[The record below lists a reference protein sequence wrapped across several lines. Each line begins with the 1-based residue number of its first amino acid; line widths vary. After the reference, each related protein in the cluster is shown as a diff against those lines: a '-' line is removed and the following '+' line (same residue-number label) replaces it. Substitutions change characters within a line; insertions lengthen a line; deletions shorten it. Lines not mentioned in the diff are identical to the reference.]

1 MSFVPYVVEQ
11 SAHGERS
18 YDIFSRLLNDRI
30 IVLSEDVNDTSAS
43 LVVAQ
48 LLYLEGQDPDKD
60 ISLYINSPGGSI
72 SAGMAIHDTIQ
83 YIKCDVS
90 TICMGMAASMGAFLL
105 ASGTKG
111 KRFAL
116 PNAEI
121 MIHQPLIAGGQGGG
135 LSGQATD
142 IKIHADH
149 IIRTRAKMNRLLS
162 EYTGQP
168 LEKVVRQFVR
178 LYFLRPKKRPYKTNN
193 FYAALARQD
202 QLDREVYRIVQGKK
216 TDARQGRDG
225 KRPPQ
230 ADPRRAPGDRR
241 GHPQGGPDR

>member
-116 PNAEI
+116 PNSEI
-121 MIHQPLIAGGQGGG
+121 LIHQPLIGGQGI
-135 LSGQATD
+135 SGQATD

-149 IIRTRAKMNRLLS
+149 IVRIREKMNTLLS
-162 EYTGQP
+162 QYTGQP
-168 LEKVVRQFVR
+168 LDVITRDTERDN
-178 LYFLRPKKRPYKTNN
+178 YMT
-193 FYAALARQD
+193 ALEAKEYGLID
-202 QLDREVYRIVQGKK
+202 EVIAHR
-216 TDARQGRDG
+216 
-225 KRPPQ
+225 
-230 ADPRRAPGDRR
+230 
-241 GHPQGGPDR
+241 